1 MSTTAYMPFLVST
14 PQQEWMSEEMRRGE
28 FFPPPPTGS
37 GQKNGSRG
45 GSRQSSTPSTPNP
58 EAVPREQRQD
68 PVTQASVTHPQVGAL
83 LNPLSHSPL
92 TQMSL
97 PSNSTLSSSL
107 SQLSPAK
114 EQGSETMIPPSETSD
129 SPRATRSA
137 SSIVESHTPISHAY
151 PASWGAQ
158 SKAQA
163 VKADVPVQSPLS
175 DESREID
182 KTQTRSNVPQDSNAS
197 ATTLHGSVASD
208 SSAVAPSAA
217 VAGSHVSD
225 AELIGTADAPGL
237 LDRTPVMSP
246 SDTPDY
252 ISRGVVSSL
261 SMDIPPRSASD
272 HWRPET
278 SQTPISVVQ
287 RASPKLLSTPNESVD
302 LLQSPDA
309 SAQPQVLSSP
319 QSIDSDQQMTSAEWA
334 TAANVDPFHV
344 KSPTPQ
350 ELSETQLSLMMPA
363 PHQSLRTSSTLM
375 THSGHSNTGL
385 VHSPGDAQVAA
396 DPATPSEAPMASE
409 ETQAHIASHGHPDM
423 GLVQGAED
431 AQVVD
436 PLDSSIASTN
446 EGKNR
451 PEQDVALV
459 RSPGDLSDPLKA
471 SIARGGDGSMT
482 DDHVLELNGSGHGT
496 TNLPEDLSAGGLGD
510 EAPAEGAVQPEVA
523 SSDRVFDRDAANAQT
538 EKTRR
543 KYQRFGNV
551 GTTAEEGP
559 CHNPQGLALW
569 LTSYAETSDRTHPL
583 NEAGMGLVQS
593 PGDAQVTHPLGPPN
607 DPEDEKQEHR
617 RFDSGTGLVQS
628 PGDAQVPDPLEST
641 SHTLPKPL
649 VRDVADTGLVQ
660 ASQGAP
666 GMSSGASQTRSDQAL
681 ELGRHDHGMTI
692 LGQRLS
698 SQDPRDETQRQDDV
712 QPGSTVSPTTPPVRP
727 APDAVDST
735 NSKYQRA
742 SEANVS
748 ADRVDGWAEQGA
760 LLFSGYDGIADQS
773 SDTSSMLPNTPPINS
788 LPSGIAE
795 HLQDREGTTPAVSS
809 GVPDTAPSDSLL
821 PAVAGRLHQLGEET
835 NDEKKPTSADDPPPP
850 AKHVTT
856 IGPDH
861 PVSHGDHSATAEHAQ
876 GPVAEAAATQDQPR
890 QPRSRPRSP
899 PPPPKSLKD
908 RIVQKI
914 KDTVHH

>member
-68 PVTQASVTHPQVGAL
+68 PVTQASVTHPQVGAP

-107 SQLSPAK
+107 SQLSPA
-114 EQGSETMIPPSETSD
+114 EEHGSETMIPPSGTSD

-158 SKAQA
+158 SKAQE

-197 ATTLHGSVASD
+197 TTALHGSVASD

-252 ISRGVVSSL
+252 ISRGVASSL

-272 HWRPET
+272 YWRPET

-309 SAQPQVLSSP
+309 TAQPQVLSSP

-334 TAANVDPFHV
+334 TAANVDPFHFT
-344 KSPTPQ
+344 SLTPQ
-350 ELSETQLSLMMPA
+350 ELSETQLSTMMSA
-363 PHQSLRTSSTLM
+363 PHESLRTSSSLM
-375 THSGHSNTGL
+375 AHSEHASAGL
-385 VHSPGDAQVAA
+385 VQSPGDAQVVA
-396 DPATPSEAPMASE
+396 DPATPSRAPMAPE
-409 ETQAHIASHGHPDM
+409 ETQARTASRGHPDM
-423 GLVQGAED
+423 GLVQGAGD

-446 EGKNR
+446 EDKNR
-451 PEQDVALV
+451 PDQDVALV
-459 RSPGDLSDPLKA
+459 RSPGDLSDPLEA
-471 SIARGGDGSMT
+471 SIARGRDGSMT
-482 DDHVLELNGSGHGT
+482 DNHVLELNGPGHGN

-523 SSDRVFDRDAANAQT
+523 SSDRVFDREAANAQM

-551 GTTAEEGP
+551 GTTAEE
-559 CHNPQGLALW
+559 
-569 LTSYAETSDRTHPL
+569 ETSDRTHPL
-583 NEAGMGLVQS
+583 NEARMGLVQS

-617 RFDSGTGLVQS
+617 RFGSGTGLVQS

-660 ASQGAP
+660 DSQGAP
-666 GMSSGASQTRSDQAL
+666 GMTSGASQTRSDQSL
-681 ELGRHDHGMTI
+681 ELGRDNHGMTT
-692 LGQRLS
+692 LSQGLS
-698 SQDPRDETQRQDDV
+698 SKDPRDETQRQDDV
-712 QPGSTVSPTTPPVRP
+712 QPGATVSPTTPPVRP
-727 APDAVDST
+727 APDVVDST
-735 NSKYQRA
+735 SSKHQRA

-748 ADRVDGWAEQGA
+748 ADRVDGWAEQ
-760 LLFSGYDGIADQS
+760 
-773 SDTSSMLPNTPPINS
+773 DTSSVLPNTPPINS

-821 PAVAGRLHQLGEET
+821 PAVVGRLHQQGEET
-835 NDEKKPTSADDPPPP
+835 HGEKMPASADGPPAP

-861 PVSHGDHSATAEHAQ
+861 PVSHGDHSATADHAQ